1 MAQYDT
7 AADIINSAANELGIA
22 SVADPYSSTATE
34 MIQLRGLLANC
45 GRELFGMYQW
55 QELTVRTS
63 FTTGAVPVSTGLY
76 DLPTD
81 FGYFINQTGWTPVSG
96 GFGVPLIGPL
106 SEQVWAAVLSSGLS
120 STTLYIAFKIAQR
133 KINVLPAPAP
143 ANTTI
148 GYTYQS
154 RNWVA
159 ATGAPTVLAKD
170 APTVSTD
177 IVLYESIMIT
187 KMLALRYKQAKGLD
201 ANSSLEQFSNM
212 FSLFTGLNEPAP
224 TLSLTN
230 TKAFPFVN
238 MWSNLP
244 PTGYGS

>member
-1 MAQYDT
+1 
-7 AADIINSAANELGIA
+7 
-22 SVADPYSSTATE
+22 
-34 MIQLRGLLANC
+34 
-45 GRELFGMYQW
+45 MYQW
-55 QELTVRTS
+55 QELVVRTS

-76 DLPTD
+76 DLPAD

-120 STTLYIAFKIAQR
+120 STTLYIAFKIAAR

-143 ANTTI
+143 ANTTV
-148 GYTYQS
+148 GYAYVS
-154 RNWVA
+154 RYWVA
-159 ATGAPTVLAKD
+159 ATPGTTPSKD

-177 IVLYESIMIT
+177 VILYESIMIS

-201 ANSSLEQFSNM
+201 ANSTMEQFT
-212 FSLFTGLNEPAP
+212 SLFAAYTGMNTPAP
-224 TLSLTN
+224 ILSTN
-230 TKAFPFVN
+230 TVKAFPFLN
-238 MWSNLP
+238 MWSNVP